1 MHNVVTPQNT
11 ARFLKY
17 VWPFYNIMHE
27 RVNHI
32 HERVLTIVY
41 KDFKLSFQEL
51 LKEDNVMNIHHRN
64 LQNLFLKSSK
74 LEISYHLSS

>member
-1 MHNVVTPQNT
+1 MNT

-32 HERVLTIVY
+32 TSNTLDVLS
-41 KDFKLSFQEL
+41 LSDYQMSMIHPVIF
-51 LKEDNVMNIHHRN
+51 MNA
-64 LQNLFLKSSK
+64 FVCGT
-74 LEISYHLSS
+74 